1 MMLAINFK
9 NNDGLFNIA
18 TMLFAN
24 YNDKDGFLICNV
36 IIDLVDWSNFS
47 KGDTSNTDMMWQQN
61 ALLLLRDEL
70 CPASLHLI
78 LD

>member
-1 MMLAINFK
+1 
-9 NNDGLFNIA
+9 
-18 TMLFAN
+18 
-24 YNDKDGFLICNV
+24 
-36 IIDLVDWSNFS
+36 
-47 KGDTSNTDMMWQQN
+47 MMWQQN